1 MPGKGKVE
9 LKPVDAL
16 GPAAVEL
23 RSENLLAMGSV
34 TFHLS
39 DNYLSLHRHVR
50 CYFKLNTLHLQL
62 YEEQQR
68 RKAMF
73 YLSGETAMALSI
85 VEQKAKVQ
93 PGANKS

>member
-16 GPAAVEL
+16 SPAAVEI

-39 DNYLSLHRHVR
+39 DNYLSLHHRVR
-50 CYFKLNTLHLQL
+50 
-62 YEEQQR
+62 
-68 RKAMF
+68 
-73 YLSGETAMALSI
+73 
-85 VEQKAKVQ
+85 
-93 PGANKS
+93 

>member
-1 MPGKGKVE
+1 MVK

-16 GPAAVEL
+16 SPAAVEL

-50 CYFKLNTLHLQL
+50 
-62 YEEQQR
+62 
-68 RKAMF
+68 
-73 YLSGETAMALSI
+73 
-85 VEQKAKVQ
+85 
-93 PGANKS
+93 